1 MSVDVGKLIQGLLG
15 LGSLPAAVYN
25 KITTGEFAP
34 GIDVGAGIN
43 QLLTGRDRD
52 VIEGMSGAG
61 GERNPLEGQ
70 SFGETVYS
78 AGPTDDTKHITLD
91 SIVPLSNDL
100 NVGGNSSGGTSGKTY
115 AQNSGARSVELAN
128 LAGIDPDRGNKIKT
142 INDSYNR
149 LMSQYTD
156 EDTQA
161 KQSYTDQT
169 STNENNL
176 SRGNQAALLAGAQG
190 SSALKAILASYGAL
204 GRNATGNL
212 LANRAVA
219 NSVNTD
225 IGGARDTFDT
235 NASTLATNW
244 ANTEQQQRN
253 RRNEANATLEGNIAS
268 ANKEAE
274 TNRQSIYGKLA
285 SLFMDTGD
293 TSSANDYY
301 SRAAGQTEKIN
312 KFGYVKPA
320 EFTPKSAVYNPAD
333 VKSYLGNI
341 STPSV
346 RTDANSIINSPL
358 YSLQRKKEQLA

>member
-15 LGSLPAAVYN
+15 LTNLPAAVYN
-25 KITTGEFAP
+25 KITTGEFVP

-43 QLLTGRDRD
+43 QLVSGQDRD
-52 VIEGMSGAG
+52 IIEGMSGAG

-70 SFGETVYS
+70 AFGETVYS
-78 AGPTDDTKHITLD
+78 AGPTDGTKEISFD
-91 SIVPLSNDL
+91 SLVPISQGFTGSDAS
-100 NVGGNSSGGTSGKTY
+100 GSGGGGKSY
-115 AQNSGARSVELAN
+115 AQNAGARSVELAN
-128 LAGIDPDRGNKIKT
+128 LAGIEQDRGNKIKT

-161 KQSYTDQT
+161 KQSYTGQV

-176 SRGNQAALLAGAQG
+176 SRGNQAALLAGAQS

-285 SLFMDTGD
+285 SLFMDAGD

-301 SRAAGQTEKIN
+301 SRAAGQAEKIN

-333 VKSYLGNI
+333 VQSYLGNI

-346 RTDANSIINSPL
+346 RTEANSIINSPL